1 VNFVIFARLIIGDST
16 LGTRDAPFV
25 IVVKLLLTR
34 NATKTQVP
42 AYVNLEFR
50 DPSVD
55 VVMLNPGIWDPM
67 VVKNVL
73 VILITPLGVHVTKK
87 LANVNVWKVW

>member
-1 VNFVIFARLIIGDST
+1 MPCLKLFSFF
-16 LGTRDAPFV
+16 RDVPFV

-42 AYVNLEFR
+42 VYVNLEFR
-50 DPSVD
+50 DPSAD

-67 VVKNVL
+67 VCNF
-73 VILITPLGVHVTKK
+73 
-87 LANVNVWKVW
+87 